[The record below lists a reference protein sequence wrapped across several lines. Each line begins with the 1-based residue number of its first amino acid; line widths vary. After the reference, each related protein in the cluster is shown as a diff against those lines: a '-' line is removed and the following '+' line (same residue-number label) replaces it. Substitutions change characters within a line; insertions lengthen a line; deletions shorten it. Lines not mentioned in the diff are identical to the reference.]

1 MFIIWNLTYPIG
13 TRFGVDLFPYKRSG
27 IYYDYKSKNPFTI
40 YKGST
45 PYLYLTK
52 DSGVQVRGDI
62 VSLESR
68 GISLPI
74 NQALSSDYL
83 ISAVQMWV
91 KYSEDEFPAVP
102 IELFEIVYKENI
114 FKFYIIANSDTGERA
129 RVFAKNLL
137 TGQIIDNLEYYW
149 NGLRVAEPILT
160 SKEWGVLGIFF
171 PQSLNFDE
179 FSGAINLNGPI
190 LFNNIAYYQANNLQQ
205 VQGTITRPWIK
216 VKTED
221 AINFNWSFWGTNKTW
236 YQTLIVGSS
245 DLYGVNPGD
254 IYRTYLGTNK
264 IIFDDENGLSL
275 DSDKMQIY
283 QDVTWSTS
291 VASAL

>member
-1 MFIIWNLTYPIG
+1 MGLYFNDLAIVYNLEFNVRGILSKPVLLNKLQLASQAFNDNSFNPIG

-102 IELFEIVYKENI
+102 TELFEIVYKENI
-114 FKFYIIANSDTGERA
+114 FK
-129 RVFAKNLL
+129 L
-137 TGQIIDNLEYYW
+137 
-149 NGLRVAEPILT
+149 
-160 SKEWGVLGIFF
+160 
-171 PQSLNFDE
+171 
-179 FSGAINLNGPI
+179 
-190 LFNNIAYYQANNLQQ
+190 
-205 VQGTITRPWIK
+205 
-216 VKTED
+216 
-221 AINFNWSFWGTNKTW
+221 
-236 YQTLIVGSS
+236 
-245 DLYGVNPGD
+245 
-254 IYRTYLGTNK
+254 
-264 IIFDDENGLSL
+264 
-275 DSDKMQIY
+275 
-283 QDVTWSTS
+283 
-291 VASAL
+291 